1 VRGPVAKVR
10 ALARAG
16 MPVRLRA
23 RRMLE
28 GARRANRD
36 AELDMV
42 DLLVGPAD
50 WAIDVGAHVG
60 LYTAAMLEAVQHVV
74 AFEPDPWAALALRE
88 LFADRV
94 NLLEAAASDV
104 PGPAVI
110 HVPRIRDDLAHA
122 RATLEPSVARGLQN
136 DEVAVLRVRIDD
148 LALERVGLIKVDVEG
163 HEQSVLRGAEATL
176 RRCQPAL
183 IVESEV
189 RHRADGP
196 ARVERYLGDLGY
208 AGMFAYG
215 EALLPFEAFRPD
227 VHQREDLRAAIEAG
241 TGPDGE
247 YANNFIFL
255 PTHKADLRAALERRL
270 SAIRCAPAPRS
281 ARARPG

>member
-1 VRGPVAKVR
+1 
-10 ALARAG
+10 
-16 MPVRLRA
+16 MPVRIRA

-36 AELDMV
+36 AELDMI
-42 DLLVGPAD
+42 DLLVGPD
-50 WAIDVGAHVG
+50 EWAIDVGAHVG
-60 LYTAAMLEAVQHVV
+60 LYAAAMLESAQHVV
-74 AFEPDPWAALALRE
+74 AFEPDPWAALALKQ
-88 LFADRV
+88 LFADRL

-104 PGPAVI
+104 PGAAVI

-122 RATLEPSVARGLQN
+122 RATLEPAVARGLQN
-136 DEVAVLRVRIDD
+136 EEVAVLRVRIDD
-148 LALERVGLIKVDVEG
+148 LALDRVGLIKVDVEG

-183 IVESEV
+183 IVESEI

-196 ARVERYLGDLGY
+196 TLVERYLGDLGY

-215 EALLPFEAFRPD
+215 EDLLPFEAFRPD
-227 VHQREDLRAAIEAG
+227 VHQRDELRAAIEAG
-241 TGPDGE
+241 EDHAGD

-270 SAIRCAPAPRS
+270 SAIHRVPGPRS
-281 ARARPG
+281 ARVRPG